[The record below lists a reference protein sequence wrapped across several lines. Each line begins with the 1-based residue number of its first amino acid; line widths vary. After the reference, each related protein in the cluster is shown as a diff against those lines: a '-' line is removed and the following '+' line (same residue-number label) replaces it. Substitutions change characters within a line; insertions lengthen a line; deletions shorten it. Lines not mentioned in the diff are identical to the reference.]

1 MLHIP
6 DLSKVELV
14 TPEKL
19 TGDSATSIRQLL
31 GEARDFLQFYKWCKE
46 IREEY
51 VGIFIDGVIG
61 VFLFRI
67 TPSSIDVDEWIWVI
81 VGDVPPAYLT
91 CDQCPNPAS
100 ALDGY
105 IGAMRE
111 WVDAAKGGK
120 SVAGLIPVDVPATP
134 ANAEMLSKRLTFL
147 NDRVLLDYRQDL
159 SAK

>member
-1 MLHIP
+1 MSHIP
-6 DLSKVELV
+6 DLSKVERL

-19 TGDSATSIRQLL
+19 MGDSAESVRQFL
-31 GEARDFLQFYKWCKE
+31 GEARGFLQFYKWCEE

-67 TPSSIDVDEWIWVI
+67 TPSSVDVDEWIWVV

-111 WVDAAKGGK
+111 WVDAARKSK
-120 SVAGLIPVDVPATP
+120 SVAELIPVDVPATP
-134 ANAEMLSKRLTFL
+134 ANAEMLSKRLSFL
-147 NDRVLLDYRQDL
+147 NDRVLSDYRQDL